1 MYYVV
6 YGLLYL
12 FSLLP
17 LKLLY
22 VVADFFYVVLYH
34 IIGYRKKVVFS
45 NLTLA
50 FPNKT
55 EEEKKIIA
63 KKFYRNFIDTFIET
77 IKQLSAGEDYASR
90 HFKGDYTLFRQLNEA
105 GKKCQVHLGHN
116 FNWEFANLA
125 VAANIPQK
133 LLTVYMPVE
142 NKIIDKIF
150 YKIRSKTG
158 AILLPATD
166 IRRAILH
173 WRNERYALA
182 LVADQN
188 PGNPDNAYWV
198 NFFGRPAPFL
208 KAPENGARIAN
219 LPVIFS
225 YFTKAKRG
233 QYDAYFIMGE
243 ENPSALPKGELTRNY
258 VRFLEGVISEHPEM
272 WLWSHRRWKFE
283 WKPEYGPV
291 IG

>member
-22 VVADFFYVVLYH
+22 VLCDFFYVVLYYVVA
-34 IIGYRKKVVFS
+34 YRKKVVYS

-50 FPNKT
+50 FPHKT
-55 EEEKKIIA
+55 KEEKVTIA

-77 IKQLSAGEDYASR
+77 IKQLSAGKDYSLK
-90 HFKGDYTLFRQLNEA
+90 HFHADYSLFHKMNES
-105 GKKCQVHLGHN
+105 GRKCQIHLAHN
-116 FNWEFANLA
+116 FNWEYANLA
-125 VAANIPQK
+125 VAESIPQQ

-142 NKIIDKIF
+142 NKIIDRIF
-150 YKIRSKTG
+150 LKIRSKTG
-158 AILLPATD
+158 AIMLPATD

-173 WRNERYALA
+173 YRNVQYVLG

-188 PGNPDNAYWV
+188 PGNPENAYWV
-198 NFFGRPAPFL
+198 NFFGKPTPFL
-208 KAPENGARIAN
+208 KAPENGARIGN

-225 YFTKAKRG
+225 FFTKTRRG
-233 QYDAYFIMGE
+233 QYQGYFTIGE
-243 ENPSALPKGELTRNY
+243 ENPAALPKGELTRKY
-258 VRFLEGVISEHPEM
+258 VHFLEQVISEHPEM
-272 WLWSHRRWKFE
+272 WLWSHRRWKFD